1 MQIAICGLGRMGA
14 GMARRLARGGHD
26 VGVWNRTESVA
37 SELAAEPENEGR
49 VTVAEPLGRLTELMA
64 APRHVI
70 SMVPSGDTT
79 QAMLDSLAEVLE
91 PGDAIIDGGNSNFHD
106 SVRRAAELEAKGFEF
121 LDMGVSGGIWGLR
134 VGFCT
139 MVGGKRE
146 VFERLEPA
154 IATLAPRDGYLYC
167 GPAGS
172 GHYVKMVHNGIEYG
186 IMQAYGEGF
195 DILHASDYDLD
206 LAKIAHLWNQGS
218 VIRSWLLELA
228 EAAFAQDGN
237 DLGEI
242 RGWVADSGEGRWTI
256 QEAIDHDVPAPV
268 ITLSLLQRFR
278 SRRED
283 SYGDKVIAA
292 LRNQFGG
299 HAVMAVETPAEM
311 PGPAVEVRADAGVT
325 SGAAASEER
334 PG

>member
-26 VGVWNRTESVA
+26 VVVWNRTESIA
-37 SELAAEPENEGR
+37 AALAAEPENEGR
-49 VTVAEPLGRLTELMA
+49 VSVAEPLERLRDMMQP
-64 APRHVI
+64 PRHVI
-70 SMVPSGDTT
+70 SMVPSGEAT
-79 QAMLDSLAEVLE
+79 QAMIDALAGVLE
-91 PGDAIIDGGNSNFHD
+91 PGDTIIDGGNSNFHD
-106 SVRRAAELEAKGFEF
+106 SRRRAADLEARGFEW
-121 LDMGVSGGIWGLR
+121 LDAGISGGIWGLK

-146 VFERLEPA
+146 VFDRVEPA
-154 IATLAPRDGYLYC
+154 FRSLAPRDGYLHC

-186 IMQAYGEGF
+186 MMQAYGEGF

-206 LAKIAHLWNQGS
+206 LARIAHLWNQGS
-218 VIRSWLLELA
+218 VVRSWLLELA
-228 EAAFAQDGN
+228 EAAFAQEGN
-237 DLGEI
+237 DLAGL
-242 RGWVADSGEGRWTI
+242 RGFVNDSGEGRWTV

-268 ITLSLLQRFR
+268 ITFSLIERFR
-278 SRRED
+278 SRRDD

-299 HAVMAVETPAEM
+299 HAVKVVETPAEV
-311 PGPAVEVRADAGVT
+311 PGPAAEVRADVGVT
-325 SGAAASEER
+325 SAE
-334 PG
+334 

>member
-14 GMARRLARGGHD
+14 GMARRLARGGHE
-26 VGVWNRTESVA
+26 VVVWNRTESVSQTVA
-37 SELAAEPENEGR
+37 NEPENEGR
-49 VTVAEPLGRLTELMA
+49 ISVAEPLGRLRELMA
-64 APRHVI
+64 APRYVI
-70 SMVPSGDTT
+70 SMVPSGDAT
-79 QAMLDSLAEVLE
+79 QVMLDALADVLD
-91 PGDAIIDGGNSNFHD
+91 PGDVMIDGGNSNFHD
-106 SVRRAAELEAKGFEF
+106 SRRRAAELEARGFEF
-121 LDMGVSGGIWGLR
+121 LDMGVSGGVWGLR

-146 VFERLEPA
+146 VFQRVEPVV
-154 IATLAPRDGYLYC
+154 ATLAPPDGYLYC

-206 LAKIAHLWNQGS
+206 LTRIAHLWNQGS

-228 EAAFAQDGN
+228 EAAFAQEGN
-237 DLGEI
+237 DLEGL

-299 HAVMAVETPAEM
+299 HAVKVVETVAEAAATS
-311 PGPAVEVRADAGVT
+311 GPTAAVRPEVKADVGVT
-325 SGAAASEER
+325 SGGE
-334 PG
+334 

>member
-26 VGVWNRTESVA
+26 VVVWNRTESVA
-37 SELAAEPENEGR
+37 QELAAEPENEGR
-49 VTVAEPLGRLTELMA
+49 VTVAEPLSRLLDLMS

-70 SMVPSGDTT
+70 SMVPAGNAT
-79 QAMLDSLAEVLE
+79 QVMIDALSELLE
-91 PGDAIIDGGNSNFHD
+91 PGDTIIDGGNSNFHD
-106 SVRRAAELEAKGFEF
+106 SRRRAGEVEAKGLEF
-121 LDMGVSGGIWGLR
+121 LDIGVSGGIWGLR

-146 VFERLEPA
+146 VFERIEPA
-154 IATLAPRDGYLYC
+154 VATLAPHDGYLYC

-172 GHYVKMVHNGIEYG
+172 GHYVKMIHNGIEYG

-195 DILHASDYDLD
+195 DILHSSDYDLD
-206 LAKIAHLWNQGS
+206 LARIAHLWNQGS

-228 EAAFAQDGN
+228 EAAFAQEGN
-237 DLGEI
+237 DLQGL
-242 RGWVADSGEGRWTI
+242 RGYVNDSGEGRWTV

-268 ITLSLLQRFR
+268 ITFSLIERFR

-299 HAVMAVETPAEM
+299 HAVVAVETPPET
-311 PGPAVEVRADAGVT
+311 PGPSVEVRADAGVT
-325 SGAAASEER
+325 TG
-334 PG
+334 GG